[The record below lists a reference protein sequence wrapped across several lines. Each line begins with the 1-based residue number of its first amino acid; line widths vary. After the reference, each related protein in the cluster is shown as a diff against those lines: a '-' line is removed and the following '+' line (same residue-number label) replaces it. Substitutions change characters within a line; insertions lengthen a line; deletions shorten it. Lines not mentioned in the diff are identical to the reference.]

1 MILWIF
7 IIYDIGECLGFDSFK
22 IHYTLWYTTQKK
34 KGKWHMIVDR
44 IYELT
49 TMFMGFVIWNFDFSF
64 SLSLLSLCIYIFFW
78 FIFCYVKNIKLHNTI
93 WYTIQ
98 THART
103 CVRTHTHN
111 TIYKLTATFLGF
123 NYLKFWAPPFSLS
136 LSLSASAVEFF
147 HFPAHLRTLAIF
159 SMFLSLL
166 LYQLSL
172 SIYLTAGAWIFSF
185 CLHIWGHQQPCP
197 CIDAEGSNEHGHISC
212 HGWID

>member
-1 MILWIF
+1 
-7 IIYDIGECLGFDSFK
+7 
-22 IHYTLWYTTQKK
+22 
-34 KGKWHMIVDR
+34 MIVDR